1 MMLVKILVWGGVG
14 GGGGTRPM
22 GNANVANEQQIRIG

>member
-1 MMLVKILVWGGVG
+1 MKILVWGGGGGG

-22 GNANVANEQQIRIG
+22 GNVNVANEQQIRTG